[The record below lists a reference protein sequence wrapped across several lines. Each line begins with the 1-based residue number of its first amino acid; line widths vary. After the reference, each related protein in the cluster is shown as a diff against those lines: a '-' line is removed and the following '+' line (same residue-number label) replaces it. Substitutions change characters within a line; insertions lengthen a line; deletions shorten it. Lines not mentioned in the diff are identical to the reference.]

1 MRTRMGASKTPGES
15 AMSELERI
23 QQLCRHIERQILGG
37 SGDQPL
43 SLAALGKL
51 VGMSPFHL
59 QRRFKAVAGVSPK
72 EYAEAVRLK
81 SLKAGLRKT
90 GRVTDAIYEAG
101 FGSGSRVYEKIDTRL
116 GMTPK
121 QYRDGAAGVT
131 ISFAS
136 ADTALGRMMIG
147 ATDRG
152 VCFLQFADDDDA
164 LSRMLSREYPNATV
178 EPMAD
183 AQRNAFDAY
192 MTALARYLDGGT
204 PNLALPLDL
213 RGTAFQMKVWKAL
226 LDIPRGAVMSY
237 SEVASAIG
245 SPKAVRAVASACGAN
260 RVALAV
266 PCHRV
271 IRGDGALGGY
281 KWGLERKRA
290 VLDRERASRSE

>member
-1 MRTRMGASKTPGES
+1 MGTRKQPGDT
-15 AMSELERI
+15 AMTELERI
-23 QQLCRHIERQILGG
+23 QHLCRHIERQIQ
-37 SGDQPL
+37 SEAGDQPL

-72 EYAEAVRLK
+72 EYAEAIRLK
-81 SLKAGLRKT
+81 ALKSGLRKSE
-90 GRVTDAIYEAG
+90 RVTDAIYDAG

-152 VCFLQFADDDDA
+152 VCFLQFADDDHS
-164 LSRMLSREYPNATV
+164 LRTMLEREYPNATV

-183 AQRNAFDAY
+183 AQREAFDAY
-192 MTALARYLDGGT
+192 MTALAKYLDGET

-226 LDIPRGAVMSY
+226 LDIPRGAVVSY
-237 SEVASAIG
+237 SELAKTIAA
-245 SPKAVRAVASACGAN
+245 PRAVRAVASACGAN

-271 IRGDGALGGY
+271 IRGDGSLGGY

-290 VLDRERASRSE
+290 VLDRERATRPA